1 MDETSLDIAHCML
14 YTIPTLIRF
23 IVSEMRT
30 AESAVI
36 PSQFGLMG
44 CLANQPCTVSEL
56 AANQGVSLP
65 AISRSVNTLVER
77 NWVRRIPLKHDRRA
91 IRLELTTEG
100 ERILESIE
108 KHMETRL
115 AARLDNLPLED
126 RDALWRGW
134 NIIQD
139 VVSGSIKEGD
149 TSL

>member
-1 MDETSLDIAHCML
+1 MDDISLKIAHRML

-23 IVSEMRT
+23 LVSEMRQ
-30 AESAVI
+30 AENTII
-36 PSQFGLMG
+36 PSQFGLMA

-91 IRLELTTEG
+91 IRLELTPEG

-108 KHMETRL
+108 NQMETRL
-115 AARLDNLPLED
+115 AVRLENLPRED

-134 NIIQD
+134 NIIED
-139 VVSGSIKEGD
+139 VVTDGIKEGK